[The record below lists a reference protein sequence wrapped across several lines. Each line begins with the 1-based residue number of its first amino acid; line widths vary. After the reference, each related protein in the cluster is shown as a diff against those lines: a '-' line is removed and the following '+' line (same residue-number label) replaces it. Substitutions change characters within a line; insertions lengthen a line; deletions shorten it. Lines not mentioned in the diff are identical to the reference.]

1 MQKTLKNKKKHNK
14 NINTNK
20 TKYNKYNK
28 YNKKGGGNNNISLK
42 QTLHPLNRLNVR
54 VNTVKNYTRRVQ
66 NLWENLYK
74 GNCKY
79 FVLKN
84 LDSLWKVAD
93 NVFTEYKT
101 IIDKNM
107 NKNDIEKF
115 QPHFIERYVRYLQL
129 HRQSKYYIQALSDS
143 TNDATIENLNL
154 LSFFYCIIFSLL
166 ENYFILFESDIDLF
180 KLNDIIM
187 NNNFKINYDNLTKLI
202 FNDNTYKQIFKKE
215 YLHCDSEI
223 RIIFVV
229 LGNLS
234 LENLVISILNKV
246 LLIGFNI
253 KSEYADSTLMSP
265 YIFVNH
271 DLSHTEDII
280 PNLVFLDSIIDNNKF
295 TIKDIILKII
305 NIYKSDNIKY
315 DKILLILF
323 LILHELP
330 KYIKKIFISLS
341 NQHEDLPSLNDI
353 FYYSNYN
360 KNNKELK
367 LDDRWTTEN
376 DYKGL
381 IPSDITEE
389 NEILDYLKDSYSLFF
404 NKLIEIFES
413 GIIEDTDHQNISN
426 NKKNKIKNKISSFK
440 PPKLPD
446 Y

>member
-14 NINTNK
+14 NTNTNK
-20 TKYNKYNK
+20 TKYNK
-28 YNKKGGGNNNISLK
+28 YNKKGGGNNNNISPK
-42 QTLHPLNRLNVR
+42 KIVNPLHPLNRLNVR
-54 VNTVKNYTRRVQ
+54 VNSVKNYTRRVQ

-84 LDSLWKVAD
+84 LDSLWKIAD

-101 IIDKNM
+101 IIDENM
-107 NKNDIEKF
+107 NKNDYEKF
-115 QPHFIERYVRYLQL
+115 YLDFIKKFDKYLQL
-129 HRQSKYYIQALSDS
+129 HKQSKYYIKALSDS

-154 LSFFYCIIFSLL
+154 LSLFYCIIFSLL
-166 ENYFILFESDIDLF
+166 EYYFISNKFNNKLYLNKNLN

-187 NNNFKINYDNLTKLI
+187 KETFTINFENLRKLI
-202 FNDNTYKQIFKKE
+202 INDDIEIFNTE
-215 YLHCDSEI
+215 YLQCNSEI

-253 KSEYADSTLMSP
+253 KSEYADGVVYNP
-265 YIFVNH
+265 YQFANH
-271 DLSHTEDII
+271 DIQHTYFII
-280 PNLVFLDSIIDNNKF
+280 ENLVFLDSIINNNKF
-295 TIKDIILKII
+295 TIKDIIMKII
-305 NIYKSDNIKY
+305 RRYKNDNYEY

-323 LILHELP
+323 LILHEDP
-330 KYIKKIFISLS
+330 KYIQYIFNSLS
-341 NQHEDLPSLNDI
+341 NKYEDIYLPSLDEL
-353 FYYSNYN
+353 FY
-360 KNNKELK
+360 NNFDDEL
-367 LDDRWTTEN
+367 LNERWTTEN

-389 NEILDYLKDSYSLFF
+389 HAILDYLKDSYKLFF
-404 NKLIEIFES
+404 DELIEIFES
-413 GIIEDTDHQNISN
+413 GITEYKIE
-426 NKKNKIKNKISSFK
+426 KKISSFK
-440 PPKLPD
+440 PPKLPN